1 VTTAAPAYERAT
13 SLALAL
19 DRLGAGGVTIIAGG
33 TDYYP
38 SRVGR
43 PTDAALLDIADLPEL
58 RGITSEIDHWRIG
71 AAATWADLLDAP
83 LPAAFDG
90 LRQAA
95 REVGGLQIQN
105 AGTIGGNLCN
115 ASPAA
120 DGIPAL
126 LALDATVELRSSAAT
141 TTIPLSSFILGP
153 RRTRRTPDQLV
164 TAVLVPHARHAVTSR
179 FVKLGARRYLVISI
193 VMASACL
200 EVNDAG
206 KITAARVAVGA
217 CSPVAR
223 RLPTLE
229 QRLVGTRFGSGLG
242 GLVAHDHLAPL
253 SPIDDVR
260 ASRAYRIDAART
272 VVARLLDD
280 LPTPR

>member
-1 VTTAAPAYERAT
+1 MTTAAPAYERAA
-13 SLALAL
+13 SLELALQ
-19 DRLGAGGVTIIAGG
+19 RIGGGGVTIIAGG

-43 PTDAALLDIADLPEL
+43 PTDTALLDIADLPEL
-58 RGITSEIDHWRIG
+58 RSIEAHPDHWRIG
-71 AAATWADLLDAP
+71 ATATWTDVLAAP
-83 LPAAFDG
+83 LPAVFDG

-95 REVGGLQIQN
+95 REVGGPQIQN

-126 LALDATVELRSSAAT
+126 LALDAVVELRSSTAT
-141 TTIPLSSFILGP
+141 TSVPLSSFVLGP
-153 RRTRRTPDQLV
+153 RRTRRTEDQLV
-164 TAVLVPHARHAVTSR
+164 TAVLVPRPQHLATSR
-179 FVKLGARRYLVISI
+179 FAKLGARRYLVISI

-200 EVNDAG
+200 EVDATG
-206 KITAARVAVGA
+206 TIRAARVAVGA
-217 CSPVAR
+217 CSPAAR

-229 QRLVGTRFGSGLG
+229 QHLTGVAFDTALGDLVT
-242 GLVAHDHLAPL
+242 HDHLAPL

-260 ASRAYRIDAART
+260 ASREYRLDTART
-272 VVARLLDD
+272 LVARLLDE
-280 LPTPR
+280 LPAPR

>member
-1 VTTAAPAYERAT
+1 VTTAAPAYERAA

-19 DRLGAGGVTIIAGG
+19 ERIGAGGVTIIAGG

-43 PTDAALLDIADLPEL
+43 PTDAALLDIADLAEL
-58 RGITSEIDHWRIG
+58 RSIETLPDHWRIG
-71 AAATWADLLDAP
+71 ATTTWTDLLAAP
-83 LPAAFDG
+83 LPAVFDG

-95 REVGGLQIQN
+95 REVGGPQIQN

-126 LALDATVELRSSAAT
+126 LALDAVVELRSLTET
-141 TTIPLSSFILGP
+141 TTVPLSSFILGP
-153 RRTRRTPDQLV
+153 RRTRRAEDQLV
-164 TAVLVPHARHAVTSR
+164 TAVLIPRPKHLATSR
-179 FVKLGARRYLVISI
+179 FAKLGARRYLVISI

-200 EVNDAG
+200 EVDATG
-206 KITAARVAVGA
+206 TIRTARVAVGA

-229 QRLVGTRFGSGLG
+229 QHLTGVPFGKGLG
-242 GLVAHDHLAPL
+242 DLVAHEHLAPL

-260 ASRAYRIDAART
+260 ASREYRLDTART
-272 VVARLLDD
+272 VVARLLDE
-280 LPTPR
+280 LPAPR